1 MPMPVL
7 PCRSRARS
15 SETAMTLI
23 GISLLS
29 LAKPAAGLSPGI
41 PGPRNKGYP
50 ISHVRL
56 KSFTRA
62 TNSGQVDTAPGP
74 AAGPLPPA
82 GCPAGGGGAGPG
94 AGAGAGAF
102 GAGAG
107 AGAFGAGALGA
118 GAGAGAF
125 GAGAG
130 AAGAGAGAGGGGAS
144 GRTDSARAFAPLTS
158 TGSFAVPSHTTN
170 QRWFADPCGAFG
182 PDGPI
187 TPAQIWPLGLVAS
200 LNLTS

>member
-41 PGPRNKGYP
+41 RGPRNKGYP

-62 TNSGQVDTAPGP
+62 TNSGQVDTAPG
-74 AAGPLPPA
+74 AGGGPLPPA
-82 GCPAGGGGAGPG
+82 GCPGGGGGAGAGGGGGAPRAGAGGGAGAPG
-94 AGAGAGAF
+94 AGAGAGA
-102 GAGAG
+102 AGAG
-107 AGAFGAGALGA
+107 AGAPGAGGGAPGA
-118 GAGAGAF
+118 GGGAPGA

-144 GRTDSARAFAPLTS
+144 ARPDSASGVAPALF
-158 TGSFAVPSHTTN
+158 TGSVGGASHTTK
-170 QRWFADPCGAFG
+170 QRP
-182 PDGPI
+182 
-187 TPAQIWPLGLVAS
+187 
-200 LNLTS
+200 

>member
-41 PGPRNKGYP
+41 RGPRNKGYP

-62 TNSGQVDTAPGP
+62 TNSGQVDTAPG
-74 AAGPLPPA
+74 AGAGPLPPA
-82 GCPAGGGGAGPG
+82 GCPGGGGGAGARG
-94 AGAGAGAF
+94 GGGGAGAGSGAGAAGAGAGAP
-102 GAGAG
+102 GAGGG
-107 AGAFGAGALGA
+107 APGASGGAPGA
-118 GAGAGAF
+118 

-130 AAGAGAGAGGGGAS
+130 AAGAGAAAGGGGAS
-144 GRTDSARAFAPLTS
+144 ARPDSASGVAPALF
-158 TGSFAVPSHTTN
+158 TGSVGGASHTTK
-170 QRWFADPCGAFG
+170 QRP
-182 PDGPI
+182 
-187 TPAQIWPLGLVAS
+187 
-200 LNLTS
+200 

>member
-50 ISHVRL
+50 IGHVRL
-56 KSFTRA
+56 KYFTRA
-62 TNSGQVDTAPGP
+62 TNSGQVDTAPG
-74 AAGPLPPA
+74 AGAGPLPPA
-82 GCPAGGGGAGPG
+82 GCPAGGGGAGAGGGGG
-94 AGAGAGAF
+94 AGAGAL
-102 GAGAG
+102 G

-118 GAGAGAF
+118 GALGAGAL

-130 AAGAGAGAGGGGAS
+130 APGAGAGAGGAGAS

>member
-41 PGPRNKGYP
+41 PGPRNKGYR

-62 TNSGQVDTAPGP
+62 TNSGQVDTAPG
-74 AAGPLPPA
+74 AGARPLPPA
-82 GCPAGGGGAGPG
+82 GCPGAGGGGGAPG
-94 AGAGAGAF
+94 A
-102 GAGAG
+102 
-107 AGAFGAGALGA
+107 
-118 GAGAGAF
+118 

-130 AAGAGAGAGGGGAS
+130 AAGAGAGAPGAGAGAGAPGAGAGAGAAGAGAAAGGGGTSA
-144 GRTDSARAFAPLTS
+144 GTDS
-158 TGSFAVPSHTTN
+158 
-170 QRWFADPCGAFG
+170 
-182 PDGPI
+182 
-187 TPAQIWPLGLVAS
+187 
-200 LNLTS
+200 